1 MIRSRPWTIK
11 SKVKPTASPK
21 RKAMSTTTTITA
33 AAKPQTITQT
43 TVRKTSL
50 QPKKSAGTANS
61 KMESIE
67 TDSEWRFGGAGLAW
81 IEEDDEEKHVK
92 GSAVLEEEDE
102 EEKVTVPRLI
112 FEDIFG
118 LDK

>member
-11 SKVKPTASPK
+11 SKVKPTAAPK

-43 TVRKTSL
+43 TVRKAPL
-50 QPKKSAGTANS
+50 QPKKSAGTANEV
-61 KMESIE
+61 ESIK
-67 TDSEWRFGGAGLAW
+67 TDSEWRFGGAGVAW
-81 IEEDDEEKHVK
+81 IEEDNEEKHVK
-92 GSAVLEEEDE
+92 GSAVLEEEGGE
-102 EEKVTVPRLI
+102 ERVTGPRLI